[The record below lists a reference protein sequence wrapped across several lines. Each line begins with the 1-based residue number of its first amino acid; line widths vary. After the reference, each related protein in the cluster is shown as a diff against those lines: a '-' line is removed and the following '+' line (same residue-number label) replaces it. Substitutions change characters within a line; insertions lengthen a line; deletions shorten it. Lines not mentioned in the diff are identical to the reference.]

1 MEFNRNGIGTVWV
14 QFFSSSYDGLDPG
27 WGGGGVY
34 FVPQKLRQTYTVC
47 RQLDQKNDTPWLYFV
62 CFCCRHGL

>member
-27 WGGGGVY
+27 WGRGDL
-34 FVPQKLRQTYTVC
+34 LRATETATNFHCVLPA
-47 RQLDQKNDTPWLYFV
+47 RPEE
-62 CFCCRHGL
+62 